1 MRNLNQYANRSIAL
15 LSLVAL
21 SMICIGCDSS
31 ETTVIEQPADAAQEM
46 EDYESMMNSSAKE
59 PYGK

>member
-1 MRNLNQYANRSIAL
+1 MSRTQPSNRSFAL
-15 LSLVAL
+15 LSLIAL
-21 SMICIGCDSS
+21 SLFCIGCDSS
-31 ETTVIEQPADAAQEM
+31 ESTVIQQPADAAQEM